1 MLRHALKIS
10 CLLVVIVLTFGLSY
24 AQDAA
29 PVVLGPITQ
38 RIIDRGEL
46 ICGTNASALPGFAE
60 VDDSGQYS
68 GFDVDFCR
76 AVAAA
81 ILGNADAVSYRPLA
95 AADRQAALQSE
106 EIDILSRNT
115 TWTLS
120 RDSVWGATFA
130 PTIFYDG
137 QGVIVMADSGIS
149 DLEGLAGLI
158 ICTNAGTTTELN
170 ITDAMS
176 QRGLDFELQTF
187 QEFDQ
192 AFDAFL
198 AGNCDAATSDASG
211 LISKQATAPDPGALQ
226 ILDIRISKE
235 PLGPATPQSDEQF
248 ADIVRWTIFGMLAA
262 EEYGITSE
270 NMDDVIATNSGD
282 GADPNIQRILGIGE
296 NQSGSYFG
304 IANNFVEI
312 IVRQVGNYGEVFQ
325 RNLGVAPFNLER
337 GLNALWTE
345 GGLMYAP
352 PFR

>member
-1 MLRHALKIS
+1 
-10 CLLVVIVLTFGLSY
+10 VLTFGLSF

-38 RIIDRGEL
+38 RIINRGEL

-60 VDDSGQYS
+60 VDDAGNYS

-120 RDSVWGATFA
+120 RDAVWGATFA
-130 PTIFYDG
+130 PTTFYDG
-137 QGVIVMADSGIS
+137 QGIIVMADSGIT

-170 ITDAMS
+170 ITDAMN

-235 PLGPATPQSDEQF
+235 PLGPATPQSDDQF

-270 NMDDVIATNSGD
+270 NIDEVIAANTGET
-282 GADPNIQRILGIGE
+282 GDPNIQRILGIGE

-312 IVRQVGNYGEVFQ
+312 VVRQVGNYGEVFA
-325 RNLGVAPFNLER
+325 RNLGVPPFNLER